1 MLIVKLLFSLLH
13 QRMHFRIFNHQ
24 CCPYLIIETSS
35 LALCLQEYQRHAS
48 SGWQK
53 SFWEDSGENSSQG
66 GASLP
71 KIESLLFYVKFCTSC
86 IMRRDEFKSCFVR
99 FSNFY
104 TYFLLVF
111 KLVSAHVQNERWCT
125 KFAIYTKI
133 PLTKLADYTS
143 C

>member
-1 MLIVKLLFSLLH
+1 MQFSLLH

-71 KIESLLFYVKFCTSC
+71 KIESYLFIVVLRKILYIMHYAQRRIYELLRQ
-86 IMRRDEFKSCFVR
+86 IFK
-99 FSNFY
+99 FY
-104 TYFLLVF
+104 TYFLLSF
-111 KLVSAHVQNERWCT
+111 KLVSAHVQNDRWCT
-125 KFAIYTKI
+125 EFAIFTNI